1 MITKNKIS
9 RQAKAVLDLYNTL
22 PKETRVEIK
31 KMILEDELSFEEV
44 EKSSDLTELSEK
56 SLEELWDTP
65 ENEHWDEFFKQKGYV

>member
-1 MITKNKIS
+1 MITKNKIT